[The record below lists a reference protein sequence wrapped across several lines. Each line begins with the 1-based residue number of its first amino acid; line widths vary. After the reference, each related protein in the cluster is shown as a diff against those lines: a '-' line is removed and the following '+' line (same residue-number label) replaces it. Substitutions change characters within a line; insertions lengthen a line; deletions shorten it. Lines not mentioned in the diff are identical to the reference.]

1 MMNACKFS
9 PTAILASLSQQ
20 SAMSRQGNALF
31 KLSRLGASIL
41 AISMGSTSVFA
52 AQSVMDEVIVTAQ
65 KRDQDLQDVSVAV
78 SAFSG
83 DAIEKMGF
91 EEGMDIIAQ
100 VPNMNFFAIF
110 GEASSPSISLRGISL
125 VNYSDSW
132 EAPIAMYVDDVYR
145 GNPAG
150 SAIQLFDLT
159 RVEVLRG
166 PQGTLYGRNATGG
179 LVHYISNEPTDEFD
193 ASASLQYGSYSQKI
207 FEGMLSG
214 PITDGVRGRVAIK
227 YNNADGWQKN
237 NADSVND
244 YGFPVDTG
252 QDLNETNSFGYRAK
266 LAFDI
271 GTDGELLLDVHGSQ
285 ADQASVGFA
294 HMGYQ
299 ETPGGDTCSVSLIH
313 KGACTSATF
322 QTTGIEQAGGDYNPE
337 DVSSSVS
344 GGLDTE
350 IDTFGASARF
360 TWAFANGLDLTSIT
374 AYESL
379 DKYLQ
384 DDGDGV
390 GSGPG
395 FDVFFDEQYT
405 SDAEQWSQE
414 FRLSKSDETTNW
426 VVGLYLYDDERDMST
441 QNPTEVEFADAALY
455 DFAHREEVV
464 LETQSMALF
473 GQWEWDFAE
482 NLTLILGARYTDE
495 ERDFEY
501 VRDLSYYNTPTT
513 TTSFSREDSISEDN
527 VSGKIGLDWR
537 PGDNT
542 LIYTSVST
550 GFRSGGFSA
559 SYNSVPEALEPVDSE
574 TITNYEVGLK
584 TSFADGAVRLNT
596 AAYMYEL
603 KDFQAQLFDTLADG
617 SRILNA
623 GDVTG
628 YGLEAEIT
636 ASITQNFEVIAGA
649 GFLSTEMES
658 DKSSRVAGDIY
669 EYDGVELPSA
679 PEISY
684 NLVARYYI
692 PLGDAGELALQADY
706 SWQDDHF
713 LQVENDP
720 YSHHESY
727 GIANA
732 KVGWASID
740 GRYTFELFVNNLAD
754 EEYFTYQ
761 NTLGDDWGYGV
772 WGKPRTYG
780 ARFAWKM

>member
-1 MMNACKFS
+1 MKNASKYS
-9 PTAILASLSQQ
+9 P
-20 SAMSRQGNALF
+20 SRKATFHTFHPAREECSSIGAALF
-31 KLSRLGASIL
+31 KLSRLGAVIL
-41 AISMGSTSVFA
+41 ATSLPGSVLA
-52 AQSVMDEVIVTAQ
+52 AQSVLEEVIVTAQ
-65 KRDQDLQDVSVAV
+65 KRDQDLQDVSIAV

-91 EEGMDIIAQ
+91 EEGLDIIAQ

-179 LVHYISNEPTDEFD
+179 LVHYISNDPTDELE
-193 ASASLQYGSYSQKI
+193 ASASLRLGSYEERI
-207 FEGMLSG
+207 FEGMISG
-214 PITDGVRGRVAIK
+214 PISDGIRGRVAVK
-227 YNNADGWQKN
+227 YNNTDGWQEN
-237 NADSVND
+237 HADPVNTAT
-244 YGFPVDTG
+244 YGQSVDTS
-252 QDLNETNSFGYRAK
+252 QDLNEVNSFGYRAK
-266 LAFDI
+266 LAFDL
-271 GTDGELLLDVHGSQ
+271 GMSDELLLDVHGSQ

-299 ETPGGDTCSVSLIH
+299 ETPGGDTCSISKIY

-322 QTTGIEQAGGDYNPE
+322 GTTGIEQAGGNFNPE

-344 GGLDTE
+344 DGLDTE
-350 IDTFGASARF
+350 IDTFGMSAKLEW
-360 TWAFANGLDLTSIT
+360 TFANDLELTSIT
-374 AYESL
+374 AYETL

-390 GSGPG
+390 GTGDN
-395 FDVFFDEQYT
+395 FDAYFDEEYT
-405 SDAEQWSQE
+405 SDAKQWSQE
-414 FRLSKSDETTNW
+414 FRLSKADTSTKW
-426 VVGLYLYDDERDMST
+426 VVGLYLYDDERDMTT
-441 QNPTEVEFADAALY
+441 QNPADREFDIALAIPGY
-455 DFAHREEVV
+455 AHREEVL
-464 LETQSMALF
+464 LETQSAALF
-473 GQWEWDFAE
+473 GQWEWDFTDS
-482 NLTLILGARYTDE
+482 LTLLLGARYTEE
-495 ERDFEY
+495 ERDFNY
-501 VRDLSYYNTPTT
+501 DRVVTYTAGSLTL
-513 TTSFSREDSISEDN
+513 EDSISEDN
-527 VSGKIGLDWR
+527 VSGRIGLDWR
-537 PGDNT
+537 PLDDT
-542 LIYTSVST
+542 LIYMSLAT

-559 SYNSVPEALEPVDSE
+559 SYNLIPESLNPVDSE
-574 TITNYEVGLK
+574 EITNFEIGLK
-584 TSFADGAVRLNT
+584 TTFADGRVRFNS
-596 AAYMYEL
+596 AAYAYEL
-603 KDFQAQLFDTLADG
+603 EGFQAQLFDTLASG
-617 SRILNA
+617 GRILNA

-628 YGLEAEIT
+628 YGIEAEIT
-636 ASITQNFEVIAGA
+636 ASVTDNFELIAGL
-649 GFLSTEMES
+649 GVLTTEMDS
-658 DKSSRVAGDIY
+658 DKSGQVAGDIY
-669 EYDGVELPSA
+669 EFDGNELPSA
-679 PEISY
+679 PELSY

-692 PLGDAGELALQADY
+692 PLGDMGELALQADY
-706 SWQDDHF
+706 SWQDDHY

-732 KVGWASID
+732 KLGWNSLD
-740 GRYTFELFVNNLAD
+740 GRYTVEVFVNNLAD